1 MVQQRASK
9 RIGILSAVVSLVLT
23 VGLALAI
30 APDMTNPGENANAAD
45 YLAACM
51 ATTPA
56 TSLAIGENPGSESVH
71 TGFCRCGCGVTCT
84 SSADCGGAAC
94 VPYITC
100 C

>member
-1 MVQQRASK
+1 MVQQGATK
-9 RIGILSAVVSLVLT
+9 RIGILTAVVSLGLAA
-23 VGLALAI
+23 GLALAI
-30 APDMTNPGENANAAD
+30 APNMTNPGGNSNAAD
-45 YLAACM
+45 DVAACM

-56 TSLAIGENPGSESVH
+56 PSPAIGENPGSESARH
-71 TGFCRCGCGVTCT
+71 GFCICGCGATCT

>member
-1 MVQQRASK
+1 MVQQVARK
-9 RIGILSAVVSLVLT
+9 RIGILTAVVSLVLT
-23 VGLALAI
+23 AGLALAI
-30 APDMTNPGENANAAD
+30 APNMTNPGENANAAD
-45 YLAACM
+45 DVAACM

-56 TSLAIGENPGSESVH
+56 PSLAIGENPGSESARH
-71 TGFCRCGCGVTCT
+71 GYCICGCGATCT